1 MEPIT
6 DLLELSRLLHNL
18 VRLGTVAEIDPA
30 RPKRVRVQSG
40 TLLTNW
46 LRWITP
52 RAGDTRDWD
61 PPTRGEQVILFSPSG
76 DIAAALVLPA
86 VYCDEH
92 DAPTLDRNKT
102 LRRFP
107 DGAEVEYDHVEHA
120 MRITLPDGGTV
131 AVIAPI
137 KITLDTPLVH
147 CTGNVRVDGDVI
159 AGEEG
164 VSQLHHKHDEVR
176 RGTEVS
182 GEPVV

>member
-18 VRLGTVAEIDPA
+18 VRLGTVMEIDPN
-30 RPKRVRVQSG
+30 RPKRVRVKSG
-40 TLLTNW
+40 TLETNW

-52 RAGDTRDWD
+52 RAGDTVDWD
-61 PPTRGEQVILFSPSG
+61 PPTIGEQVILFSPSG

-86 VYCDEH
+86 IYCDEH

-107 DGAEVEYDHVEHA
+107 DGAEVEYDHAEHA
-120 MRITLPDGGTV
+120 MRVALPDGGTV
-131 AVIAPI
+131 TVIAPV
-137 KITLDTPLVH
+137 KIILDTPLVH
-147 CTGNVRVDGDVI
+147 CTRDLRADGDVY
-159 AGEEG
+159 AGDI
-164 VSQLHHKHDEVR
+164 SLRKHPHSKVVR
-176 RGTEVS
+176 GNDIS